1 MVSQGHSIP
10 QYGAVTWLICLAVA
24 ILANNILHCVK
35 LTTAMVR
42 VDHNLRAAQHGLLA
56 TVHQMIRV
64 NTVLRITL
72 TLAVEAGY
80 GRSVSIH
87 ASELIVIGSCI
98 ASRYSI

>member
-1 MVSQGHSIP
+1 
-10 QYGAVTWLICLAVA
+10 
-24 ILANNILHCVK
+24 
-35 LTTAMVR
+35 
-42 VDHNLRAAQHGLLA
+42 
-56 TVHQMIRV
+56 MIRV